1 MQAVDLKTMLAEA
14 KRDKT
19 VDNATISSLQQ
30 VTECILRT
38 FVILSAVA
46 MPSQDLHVS
55 T

>member
-30 VTECILRT
+30 VTRCISRT
-38 FVILSAVA
+38 TVMLSAVDIQ
-46 MPSQDLHVS
+46 SQHLHAC